1 MAWCIRA
8 MACNSSAG
16 EMNESYSYI
25 YSHIQSMGITISLF
39 FCRRIFMAYF
49 ATKFTFSIYNDC
61 TALISVF
68 AARFWLYSLYSGG
81 GNVCM
86 HVCIYWYQ
94 KIWNFHLWKWY
105 WMSPALVCSLDVAA
119 CKFCSFISNPICVNL
134 DLLFLFFITKLD
146 AGTIW
151 AATRKLALFL
161 SFPADLAKLQID
173 FWFVYA
179 FCLDVS
185 KCFFQ
190 QPDRQIN
197 AYDWAARWSA
207 GIPDKQAVSLKYF
220 IRFWLCLAYRY
231 STETPENYWD
241 ESFNDCLPMLLQIN
255 LIGMCMKHSLVYLKY
270 STANFVSW
278 FLWNVLSEIIKFD

>member
-1 MAWCIRA
+1 

-81 GNVCM
+81 GNECM
-86 HVCIYWYQ
+86 YLLVS
-94 KIWNFHLWKWY
+94 KNLEFPFVEMVL
-105 WMSPALVCSLDVAA
+105 SPALVCSLDVAA

-146 AGTIW
+146 AGTI
-151 AATRKLALFL
+151 
-161 SFPADLAKLQID
+161 
-173 FWFVYA
+173 
-179 FCLDVS
+179 
-185 KCFFQ
+185 
-190 QPDRQIN
+190 
-197 AYDWAARWSA
+197 
-207 GIPDKQAVSLKYF
+207 
-220 IRFWLCLAYRY
+220 
-231 STETPENYWD
+231 
-241 ESFNDCLPMLLQIN
+241 
-255 LIGMCMKHSLVYLKY
+255 
-270 STANFVSW
+270 
-278 FLWNVLSEIIKFD
+278 